1 MSNYKKLP
9 ADYAIDACSIE
20 ADGRGT
26 SYGKLVAATTREE
39 REKLAEEYRMSF
51 ERGGRGGT
59 KSIFTRRKKDD
70 IADLRRKNEKLRS
83 TESEMAPQ

>member
-1 MSNYKKLP
+1 MSRSKKLP
-9 ADYAIDACSIE
+9 ADYAIDAYSIE

-51 ERGGRGGT
+51 ERSGRGGT